1 MTFYNILLVMRLTH
15 NIASQHKINQLKK
28 HYENF
33 TVGSLVLGR
42 DMKEAITV
50 LYAFARLGDDIAD
63 EGNNSKKDRLKEIKY
78 LKYHLKR
85 IEFNQKIHDPYFKI
99 LNQIYYKY
107 NLKINN
113 LYRFIKAFN
122 KDINHKQYPRFN
134 DLINYCKDA
143 ANPAGELI
151 LSLAKKD
158 SKENI
163 RQSNAICTSLALIN
177 FAQGVVEDYEK
188 GRIYFPK
195 DEMKK
200 FNLNVTDI
208 EKRNFSVEWVRY
220 KKYWVHRNYQI
231 LKKGL
236 GLGKKIKGRLGVEI
250 QMIEYA
256 AILLLKRMKKS
267 DCNLFTNPPK
277 ITKLDWILIF
287 FKSTLL

>member
-1 MTFYNILLVMRLTH
+1 MRLTQ
-15 NIASQHKINQLKK
+15 NIASQHKIKQIKK

-33 TVGSLVLGR
+33 TVGSLVLGK
-42 DMKEAITV
+42 DMREAITT

-63 EGNNSKKDRLKEIKY
+63 EGNKSKRDRLEEIKY
-78 LKYHLKR
+78 LKYHLKK
-85 IEFNQKIHDPYFKI
+85 IEFNQKINDPYFKI
-99 LNQIYYKY
+99 LKKIYYKY
-107 NLKINN
+107 NIRINN
-113 LYRFIKAFN
+113 LYRLINAFN
-122 KDINHKQYPRFN
+122 KDINHKQYSRFN
-134 DLINYCKDA
+134 DLIKYCEDA

-158 SKENI
+158 NKENI

-208 EKRNFSVEWVRY
+208 EKRNFSDGWVRY

-236 GLGKKIKGRLGVEI
+236 GLGKKIKGRLGIEI
-250 QMIEYA
+250 QMIELA
-256 AILLLKRMKKS
+256 AVLLLKRMKKN

-277 ITKLDWILIF
+277 ITTLDWIFIL
-287 FKSTLL
+287 FKSALL